1 MTEMPQVV
9 VYPPADDGG
18 RRVRVGSR
26 FVGMAYTLHDIVD
39 FLNRTGSQFV
49 EPEDVTSAA
58 WVEWRGVGPDAWLP
72 PGT

>member
-1 MTEMPQVV
+1 MTEMPQAV

-18 RRVRVGSR
+18 RRVRRGSR

-39 FLNRTGSQFV
+39 FLNRTGAEDV
-49 EPEDVTSAA
+49 EPEDVASAD
-58 WVEWRGVGPDAWLP
+58 WVEWRGSGPDAWLP